1 MYKDP
6 GNILEPDSCSD
17 QYCDSS
23 KLYDCTSAAEHLKSA
38 ANHKKLRA
46 RTLMASGAMKEY
58 DRRRSQGVKSSFQ
71 ASIQNRRNESL
82 KLQLVG
88 KSNASGAAFNII
100 NMEYHKTPEGL
111 RLKTHD
117 ELVRFRAQ
125 ARSRILAVKNHVG
138 FNPITGN
145 LSSSTE

>member
-6 GNILEPDSCSD
+6 GNILEPDSSSD

-23 KLYDCTSAAEHLKSA
+23 KLYDCTSAAEHLKST
-38 ANHKKLRA
+38 ANHNKLRA
-46 RTLMASGAMKEY
+46 RSLMASSAMKEI
-58 DRRRSQGVKSSFQ
+58 DRRRSHGMNSAFQ
-71 ASIQNRRNESL
+71 ASIKNRHYEAL
-82 KLQLVG
+82 KLHLVG

-125 ARSRILAVKNHVG
+125 VRSRILAVKNHVG
-138 FNPITGN
+138 FNPITGD
-145 LSSSTE
+145 LSLSVE